1 MSDSLPKNII
11 TARPDNLKDYLLK
24 VWRHRQ
30 LITAIALR
38 DLKVKYSQ
46 TVFGLA
52 WSIIQPATAITVFT
66 FFFGYILNWNT
77 GQIPYPLYVYSGLI
91 GWNFFSY
98 IINAGSTSI
107 FESSH
112 LIKKIYFPKVVL
124 PLSKVIV
131 ATSELCINLVLFIGM
146 LFFYRTTITYNILI
160 LPFAYLHT
168 AVCGL
173 TIVIWVVTFAYRKKD
188 LLHSLPF
195 ISYFGIWV
203 TPVFFSMNI
212 IPAHIRFLFDI
223 NPMTSSINIWRW
235 GLLNQGEFSLM
246 WIISFL
252 ITFLLFVVGV
262 YFYNLKEN
270 DFSDYV

>member
-1 MSDSLPKNII
+1 MPKIKITAKPDSLKN
-11 TARPDNLKDYLLK
+11 YLLK
-24 VWRHRQ
+24 VWKYRN
-30 LITAIALR
+30 LILVFAVR

-46 TVFGLA
+46 TVLGLA
-52 WSIIQPATAITVFT
+52 WSIIQPTTAIVVFT

-77 GQIPYPLYVYSGLI
+77 GKNPYPLYVYSGLI

-98 IINAGSTSI
+98 IITAGSTSV

-112 LIKKIYFPKVVL
+112 LIKKIYFPKIVL

-146 LFFYRTTITYNILI
+146 LFFYRTTVTYHILI

-173 TIVIWVVTFAYRKKD
+173 TIVIWIVTFAYRKKD

-195 ISYFGIWV
+195 IAYFGIWI
-203 TPVFFSMNI
+203 TPVFFSMDI
-212 IPAHIRFLFDI
+212 IPNNLSFLFNI
-223 NPMTSSINIWRW
+223 NPMTSSINVWRW
-235 GLLNQGEFSLM
+235 GLLNQGDFSFL
-246 WIISFL
+246 WVISFL
-252 ITFLLFVVGV
+252 ITLLLFVVGV
-262 YFYNLKEN
+262 YFYNRKEN